1 MSVVVGDVGL
11 LSLEK
16 VVFVSLIP
24 GKVWSVVTH
33 LTREVIILGA
43 SDIDLLCCVRVKKVE
58 GSVIER

>member
-1 MSVVVGDVGL
+1 MSVVVVGDDGL

-43 SDIDLLCCVRVKKVE
+43 SDIDLCFARKE
-58 GSVIER
+58 N

>member
-1 MSVVVGDVGL
+1 MVVSVMSVVVVGDDGL

-43 SDIDLLCCVRVKKVE
+43 SDIDLCFARKE
-58 GSVIER
+58 N

>member
-1 MSVVVGDVGL
+1 MSVGGGDGDDGL

-33 LTREVIILGA
+33 LTREVTIMGA
-43 SDIDLLCCVRVKKVE
+43 SDIELLASMFCA
-58 GSVIER
+58 